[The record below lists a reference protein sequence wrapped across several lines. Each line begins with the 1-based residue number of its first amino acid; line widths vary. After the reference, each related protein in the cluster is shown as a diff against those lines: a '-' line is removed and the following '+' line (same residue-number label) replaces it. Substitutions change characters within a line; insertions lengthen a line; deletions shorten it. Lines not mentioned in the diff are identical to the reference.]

1 MDSILKTSKVVIVMG
16 TGGVGK
22 TTLSAT
28 IALKA
33 SRMGLRT
40 LVLTI
45 DPARR
50 LASAL
55 GLEKLDAVER
65 LVQQHENGGA
75 LFAAM
80 LDPSQVFSDFV
91 RGTMT
96 DKGAAEKLIANG
108 MYKFLS
114 TTMSGSI
121 EYTALERL
129 YSCTGSGQYDLVVL
143 DTPPAQ
149 NAMEFLTA
157 PERFYGLFQDSV
169 LGWFTKASGP
179 GVVNKLLNRGTK
191 VAVGLLETMT
201 GRQFVAELGA
211 FLEAIRELQPL
222 VRDHSI
228 EIQKILSG
236 PTTTFMIVSNLSS
249 AKVKETERLKLQ
261 LEKGG
266 YHLRAL
272 LINRAFPAWFR
283 SNQDDSPQ
291 NQEPA
296 SLLYR
301 TLLEDCARVAE
312 EVEELKQPQLRR
324 GASGG
329 YRVFALPQYEFDIV
343 DLESLAR
350 VAEDLNDET
359 K

>member
-1 MDSILKTSKVVIVMG
+1 MESILKTSKVLVVMG

-22 TTLSAT
+22 TTLSA
-28 IALKA
+28 IMAYKA
-33 SRMGLRT
+33 AQIGLRT

-50 LASAL
+50 LANAL
-55 GLEKLDAVER
+55 GVEKFDGMEQ
-65 LVQQHENGGA
+65 LVKEHPNGGS
-75 LFAAM
+75 LSAAM

-91 RGTMT
+91 RRTMK
-96 DKGAAEKLIANG
+96 DKEAAERLLSNG
-108 MYKFLS
+108 MYRFLS

-129 YSCTGSGQYDLVVL
+129 YTHTRSGRYDLVVL

-179 GVVNKLLNRGTK
+179 GVINQLLNRGTR
-191 VAVGLLETMT
+191 VAIGLLETMT
-201 GRQFVAELGA
+201 GRQFVAELGL

-222 VRDHSI
+222 VRDHSV
-228 EIQKILSG
+228 EIQKLLSSS
-236 PTTTFMIVSNLSS
+236 TTSFAIVSNLSS

-266 YHLRAL
+266 YHLRGL
-272 LINRAFPAWFR
+272 FINRAFPPWYRKDATDIV
-283 SNQDDSPQ
+283 NTGQ
-291 NQEPA
+291 PA
-296 SLLYR
+296 ALLYN
-301 TLLEDCARVAE
+301 TILADCARVAA
-312 EVEELKQPQLRR
+312 EVEDLKKPQLRK
-324 GASGG
+324 GSSLG
-329 YRVFALPQYEFDIV
+329 YQVFALPEYEFDIV
-343 DLESLAR
+343 DLESLGR
-350 VAEDLNDET
+350 VAEDLTDD
-359 K
+359 KK